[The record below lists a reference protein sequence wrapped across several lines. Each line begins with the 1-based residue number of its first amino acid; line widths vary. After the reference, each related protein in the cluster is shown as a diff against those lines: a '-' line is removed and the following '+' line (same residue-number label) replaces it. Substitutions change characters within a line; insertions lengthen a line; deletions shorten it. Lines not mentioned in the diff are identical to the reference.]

1 MDASDL
7 QVTLHSFHSFVWP
20 VITRIQTQDGDSLCK
35 ISVFMPNTRKYTLEK
50 TPYSD
55 TFHAMFPLNISYK
68 CEQMHKEK
76 IYLFTESEKLP
87 VK

>member
-1 MDASDL
+1 MKNVQL
-7 QVTLHSFHSFVWP
+7 QSFLWP

-35 ISVFMPNTRKYTLEK
+35 ISVFMSNTRKYTLEK

-76 IYLFTESEKLP
+76 IYLLQESEKLP